1 METLLGEG
9 KERCVC
15 VCVRV
20 CACACVCVRAPAC
33 VGGGVAIEPL
43 LDACIAARVGVDVTK
58 ACKKTTMVAAGVS
71 LSPPLGRDVCAS
83 SVSTAPKLEG
93 ERKWV

>member
-1 METLLGEG
+1 METSLEEG
-9 KERCVC
+9 KERCV
-15 VCVRV
+15 RV
-20 CACACVCVRAPAC
+20 CARVCPRACVCVC
-33 VGGGVAIEPL
+33 VCGGVSIEPL
-43 LDACIAARVGVDVTK
+43 LLACIAARVGVDVTK

>member
-1 METLLGEG
+1 M
-9 KERCVC
+9 C

-20 CACACVCVRAPAC
+20 CVRAPVCVCAC
-33 VGGGVAIEPL
+33 GGVSIEPL
-43 LDACIAARVGVDVTK
+43 LLACIAARVGVDVTK

-83 SVSTAPKLEG
+83 SVSTAPRLEG

>member
-1 METLLGEG
+1 VETSLEEGER
-9 KERCVC
+9 E
-15 VCVRV
+15 V
-20 CACACVCVRAPAC
+20 CACVSACVSARLCVC
-33 VGGGVAIEPL
+33 GGVSIEPL
-43 LDACIAARVGVDVTK
+43 LLACIAARVGVDVTK

-71 LSPPLGRDVCAS
+71 LSPPLGRDMCAS

>member
-1 METLLGEG
+1 MCVCVCACVSARL
-9 KERCVC
+9 CVC
-15 VCVRV
+15 VCV
-20 CACACVCVRAPAC
+20 CVC
-33 VGGGVAIEPL
+33 GGVSIEPL
-43 LDACIAARVGVDVTK
+43 LLACIAARVGVDVTK